1 MWFQR
6 HERAIRFVVGV
17 IVLAIYLA
25 LPELRELPLLG
36 VILFLLGARD
46 ALKAD
51 KEARRDDPTVVDSA
65 VPPDHVAGD
74 PGGRDNDRASGGD
87 VS

>member
-6 HERAIRFVVGV
+6 HERAIRFALGAVVLGV
-17 IVLAIYLA
+17 YLA
-25 LPELRELPLLG
+25 RPELRELPLVG

-51 KEARRDDPTVVDSA
+51 REARREDPTLVDS
-65 VPPDHVAGD
+65 VLPPDDAAGM
-74 PGGRDNDRASGGD
+74 PGGSGHGLPDRDD
-87 VS
+87 VT